1 MSEIKVLS
9 PATVANVVCGFDCL
23 GFCLEEPNDEM
34 FLRKIDEQTVR
45 IINKDNFGLP
55 TQPEKN
61 VAGIVLLEML
71 KAVDADFGFEVE
83 ITKKIKPGS
92 GIGSSSASA
101 VGAAFAANQLLNR
114 KFTKLQVTEF
124 AMSGEQLAS
133 QGRHADNIAPC
144 QFGGFTLVRSV
155 SPLDIIELKFP
166 TLFVTIVHPQI
177 EIKTSDARKMLP
189 LNIPLKDAIKQW
201 ANVGGL
207 VSGLASG
214 DYSLILR
221 SLEDFIVEPVRKSL
235 IPKYDEA
242 IELSKA
248 CGSLG
253 GGISGSGPSMF
264 FLSETLEIATNLE
277 IAITKLYQSTNLEF
291 NTFVNKISEKGVR
304 IAE

>member
-1 MSEIKVLS
+1 MNEIRVFS

-34 FLRKIDEQTVR
+34 LLRKIDEKTVR

-55 TQPEKN
+55 TQPENN

-71 KAVDADFGFEVE
+71 KAVDGDFGFEVE
-83 ITKKIKPGS
+83 ITKNIKPGS

-114 KFTKLQVTEF
+114 RFTKLQVTEF
-124 AMSGEQLAS
+124 AMFGEQLAS

-214 DYSLILR
+214 DYSLISR